1 MVRLR
6 FNLKQGTGW
15 PDPEIVSAQA
25 ITPGY
30 NNRIGSYIIVIL
42 FLFGLHPY
50 EIIGTR
56 TTRRHYVGGAEGLV
70 VSVFFFEKLNLYVCP
85 MGLCWLAA

>member
-30 NNRIGSYIIVIL
+30 SNGIGSYIIVIL
-42 FLFGLHPY
+42 FLHPY

-56 TTRRHYVGGAEGLV
+56 TTRRHYVGGAESLV
-70 VSVFFFEKLNLYVCP
+70 VRRVFFLRS
-85 MGLCWLAA
+85 